1 MSTLQPGDYARVTET
16 YLKGTEAEYSV
27 TYQGRLI
34 GGLDDDT
41 CVFGERG
48 VSTVMAWRQSRRDVE
63 VTVTRL
69 EPPLPAT
76 CGAVVRGLDV
86 DGIWTIAERNRSG
99 YWYRPGSTIA
109 VAMDLLTQRQVI
121 FIPQDG
127 ES

>member
-34 GGLDDDT
+34 GVSSET
-41 CVFGERG
+41 CVFGEYG
-48 VSTVMAWRQSRRDVE
+48 TNTSAAWIRSRSYVE
-63 VTVTRL
+63 VMVTRL
-69 EPPLPAT
+69 EPPLPTTA
-76 CGAVVRGLDV
+76 GAVVRGLDV